1 VCGEKKAAACW
12 AGQATYRAGCE
23 KRPTVLGEKSTAPC
37 SARRTLH
44 RAGRDRRPIV
54 LGVESPLRCGAGKAP
69 HRAGGEKHCNG
80 EFSTRQAPWTCRFTP
95 STLEC
100 LSHRAPWSAWS
111 HRAPWSAVHTKHLGV
126 AVHIC
131 AMWGR
136 GRVDVP

>member
-1 VCGEKKAAACW
+1 
-12 AGQATYRAGCE
+12 
-23 KRPTVLGEKSTAPC
+23 
-37 SARRTLH
+37 
-44 RAGRDRRPIV
+44 AGRDRRPIV

-80 EFSTRQAPWTCRFTP
+80 EFSTRQAPWSCRFTP

-126 AVHIC
+126 AVHTR
-131 AMWGR
+131 AVWGR
-136 GRVDVP
+136 GRVDVPSPVTEPRASIGCADVP